1 MGRDAS
7 SADRPSGTQGGAEPS
22 TQALDQ
28 FRERASRAAFSH
40 SEFCPHRRHYLRATR
55 PRLHSALWPSQ
66 FGFDLKDL
74 TAEEEGKEE
83 EEETTTTG
91 TPKEGE

>member
-40 SEFCPHRRHYLRATR
+40 SEFCPHRRHHLRATR

-83 EEETTTTG
+83 EEETTG
-91 TPKEGE
+91 MPKEAE